1 MSLWGV
7 REVTR
12 MTGAT
17 ESALRYYD
25 RKGILSPTVRE
36 ETGRRRW
43 LYDDEAVN
51 KLRRLFL
58 LKYIGVTI
66 EKAGEAI
73 CDEKVFWRIIMRSLE
88 ELIKERDKLDVQI
101 FIAQTLAAAN
111 GMDLF
116 AADEELDEATKLIM
130 NDLLRECI
138 REGAENEV

>member
-1 MSLWGV
+1 MMSLWGV

-43 LYDDEAVN
+43 LYDDEAVG

-58 LKYIGVTI
+58 LKHIGATV
-66 EKAGEAI
+66 EEAGTAV
-73 CDEKVFWRIIMRSLE
+73 CDEKEFWRIIMRSLD

-101 FIAQTLAAAN
+101 YIARTLAAAN

-116 AADEELDEATKLIM
+116 ATDEELDEATKAIM
-130 NDLLRECI
+130 NDLLRE
-138 REGAENEV
+138 